1 MAKSNK
7 SKNVPAPPSPPPGR
21 KIREGKNPPLKPESK
36 TFPQFKQVKA
46 YTEKEVI
53 KALKE
58 QIVDCAKKIDAD
70 NLSVYTARK
79 KIYETK
85 LVKI

>member
-1 MAKSNK
+1 MTEKK
-7 SKNVPAPPSPPPGR
+7 V
-21 KIREGKNPPLKPESK
+21 K
-36 TFPQFKQVKA
+36 T

-79 KIYETK
+79 KIYETE
-85 LVKI
+85 LVKIS